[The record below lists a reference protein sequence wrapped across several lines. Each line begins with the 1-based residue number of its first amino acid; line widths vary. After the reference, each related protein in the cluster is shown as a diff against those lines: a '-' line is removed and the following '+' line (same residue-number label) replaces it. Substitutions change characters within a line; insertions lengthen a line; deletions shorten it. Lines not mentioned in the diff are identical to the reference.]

1 MLNPNAMVLVPV
13 SLDSIGLGRV
23 RTPALPP
30 NTAGITVYLQALVGE
45 FTNAMVVRVS
55 L

>member
-13 SLDSIGLGRV
+13 SLDSSGLGSV